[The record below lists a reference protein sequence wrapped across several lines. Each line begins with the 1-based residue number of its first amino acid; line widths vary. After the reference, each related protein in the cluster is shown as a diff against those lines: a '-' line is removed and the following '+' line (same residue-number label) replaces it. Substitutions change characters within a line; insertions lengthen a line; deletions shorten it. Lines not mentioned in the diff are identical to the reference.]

1 MPTPK
6 KVFRGLIPSES
17 YFELTP
23 SFYENFDS
31 GIDLTGYHVSSSG
44 SPLIGSEYPTNELA
58 ISYDL
63 YLKVVIEK
71 NSNCLITQRSSKQT
85 ILVLISALLGSVF
98 GLMGSIGGAMK
109 FLESKIDIVKN
120 ILKKKED
127 NQKLMKDGEF
137 LGNLLDENKIKSS
150 AKSSLS
156 DFKSDREGLT
166 YD

>member
-1 MPTPK
+1 M
-6 KVFRGLIPSES
+6 
-17 YFELTP
+17 
-23 SFYENFDS
+23 
-31 GIDLTGYHVSSSG
+31 
-44 SPLIGSEYPTNELA
+44 
-58 ISYDL
+58 
-63 YLKVVIEK
+63 KVVIEK

-120 ILKKKED
+120 MLKKKED

-156 DFKSDREGLT
+156 DFKSDRSKTEMI
-166 YD
+166 